1 MSDSPQYNK
10 VYDINSLFAEMF
22 SFLFLML
29 TRLQCLLMALN
40 VTMDTCSVT
49 NGYSQCWKIMFV
61 KCNYLNFHIA
71 KSVLYIMLKFVQL
84 CLLKQYKAPLSYVL
98 FM

>member
-40 VTMDTCSVT
+40 VTMDTRSVT
-49 NGYSQCWKIMFV
+49 NGYSVLENNVCQVQLFKLSYSKKCAVYYVEICTVMFV
-61 KCNYLNFHIA
+61 KTI
-71 KSVLYIMLKFVQL
+71 
-84 CLLKQYKAPLSYVL
+84 
-98 FM
+98 